1 MKPYD
6 GFLFLFYNIMIRG
19 GDRVNILY
27 IPQLSMY
34 DKQTGKFLPEADGN
48 INMMRNFIN
57 EWSKY
62 RKDDYFYILL
72 PSIIHDWVDGITA
85 NRTKVYYNDFVTSAR
100 TNRFN
105 FPMTEL
111 HQIIGHYMNKIDL
124 VICDVPELAR
134 NIKAMFSV
142 LFGYEPKIISNIR
155 HVDDPS
161 QLKSSY
167 DYTLRL
173 ADGIAASDVCTI
185 LSESMEDI
193 LITELDKYLKG
204 SYNDEIMSKVHV
216 FEPSVRAADLVQDF
230 KMWWKT
236 KLVITFPGRLS
247 KGEEKRTNWD
257 KFQTAILELRK
268 QRQDFIVYLTDPSN
282 SMTQELKDNIK
293 DWIFTIEK
301 NRNKYL
307 ELLYN
312 TDIIVSLM
320 DIQGFGGIS
329 IREAIQF
336 GSLPIIPY
344 KHEYIKMQDKNYMGF
359 LDEVT
364 IEELVGRLNWALE
377 IGTDKFNAKRQ
388 MEIAKQFTIEEQM
401 PKLLEKLGGIL
412 NG

>member
-1 MKPYD
+1 
-6 GFLFLFYNIMIRG
+6 
-19 GDRVNILY
+19 VNILY

-57 EWSKY
+57 EWHKY
-62 RKDDYFYILL
+62 RKNDWFYILL
-72 PSIIHDWVDGITA
+72 PMDENIKLYWNDGIKA
-85 NRTKVYYNDFVTSAR
+85 NRTKLYYKSYVTSAR
-100 TNRFN
+100 VNRFN
-105 FPMTEL
+105 FPMDEIKDIL
-111 HQIIGHYMNKIDL
+111 IWNNIKSKYDL

-134 NIKAMFSV
+134 NIKVMFSV

-161 QLKSSY
+161 QPKSSY

-204 SYNDEIMSKVHV
+204 SYNDEIMSKVHI
-216 FEPSVRAADLVQDF
+216 FEPSVRAADLVQ
-230 KMWWKT
+230 KYNTWWKP
-236 KLVITFPGRLS
+236 KAIITFPGRLS

-282 SMTQELKDNIK
+282 SMTQELKNNLK

-301 NRNKYL
+301 NRTKYL

-336 GSLPIIPY
+336 GAYPIIPM
-344 KHEYIKMQDKNYMGF
+344 KDEYCNMQYSFHNGFIEGEITVGKIVESLNYALKEFDNPEVFDKNNQIYIAQRY
-359 LDEVT
+359 T
-364 IEELVGRLNWALE
+364 IE
-377 IGTDKFNAKRQ
+377 Q
-388 MEIAKQFTIEEQM
+388 QM